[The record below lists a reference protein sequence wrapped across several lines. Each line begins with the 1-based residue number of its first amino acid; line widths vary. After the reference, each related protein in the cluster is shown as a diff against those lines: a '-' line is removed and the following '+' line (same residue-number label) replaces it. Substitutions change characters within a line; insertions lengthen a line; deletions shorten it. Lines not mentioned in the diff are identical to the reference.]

1 MHRLS
6 GRDLA
11 SRTGLRK
18 SGGENGLHLVDAR
31 LARKARWSVEL
42 ARSRPRRQR
51 GVAGWKVEVGKS
63 AENGSEGERGSSWYL
78 ASAHP
83 STDKVAHV
91 APRGYFFLFFSLF
104 FSFLFSPPLLFPPVG
119 NSLSLSISNRVRCV
133 RSRSKTTKTRRVG
146 SEVGLLLVENSRHRL
161 SFPPSALFPSVWIV
175 PPSSRQHPTTLLSL
189 TRLFSPCLEH
199 VTRTSFYL
207 SLSVS
212 LVESP
217 TIPEFPTWSIRLVH
231 QPRALSRHACSRA
244 CTIAAWYTAKR
255 TNFSFFLFREDSYS
269 LTRDRYA
276 FETILAANCC
286 QANHFAPSMRACST
300 LRRSPLSIFA
310 KAKQGKHLCVVP
322 VWSIRI

>member
-119 NSLSLSISNRVRCV
+119 NSLSLSISNRVRCDT
-133 RSRSKTTKTRRVG
+133 RSK
-146 SEVGLLLVENSRHRL
+146 SIEDNENSTSRKRSGPPPRRKLEASSLLPSLCPISLRL
-161 SFPPSALFPSVWIV
+161 NRPSLQSPTSHHPSFSHSPFLSL
-175 PPSSRQHPTTLLSL
+175 SRARNTHELLSL
-189 TRLFSPCLEH
+189 SLRLTRREPHNTRVPNLVDTLSSTPTPRPLSSRLFSRVYHSCLVHRE
-199 VTRTSFYL
+199 TNEFLLL
-207 SLSVS
+207 SLSR
-212 LVESP
+212 
-217 TIPEFPTWSIRLVH
+217 RL
-231 QPRALSRHACSRA
+231 L
-244 CTIAAWYTAKR
+244 
-255 TNFSFFLFREDSYS
+255 LSYS
-269 LTRDRYA
+269 R
-276 FETILAANCC
+276 
-286 QANHFAPSMRACST
+286 
-300 LRRSPLSIFA
+300 
-310 KAKQGKHLCVVP
+310 
-322 VWSIRI
+322 